1 MREYIKIEAR
11 VADTSDVQ
19 AEDAQDNGWSDI
31 EMIWDDVVTITGD
44 PETARQVW
52 EYLIGEVP
60 ACGNRSTDADA

>member
-11 VADTSDVQ
+11 VADMSDVQ

-60 ACGNRSTDADA
+60 ACESAGTTDGA